1 MVFPVVV
8 GWVLLLDLY
17 LLKEVLFVS
26 GKDIGSMF
34 VVC

>member
-8 GWVLLLDLY
+8 ELVVLLDLY
-17 LLKEVLFVS
+17 LLKVVLFVS
-26 GKDIGSMF
+26 GIDIGSMF